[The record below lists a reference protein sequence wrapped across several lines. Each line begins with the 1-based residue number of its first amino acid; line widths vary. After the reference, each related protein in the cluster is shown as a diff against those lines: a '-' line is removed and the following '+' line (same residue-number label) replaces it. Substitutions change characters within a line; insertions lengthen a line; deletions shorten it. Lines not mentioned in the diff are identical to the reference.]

1 MSNAV
6 RVKAFA
12 PDGTP
17 RMELDEST
25 FKDLQSRGLIIEYQP
40 GDTVHLNMQVD
51 SDLVEV
57 EGGQL
62 APVTLIVRQQIW
74 LYSSPEGMLLSTDGS
89 TFNSWR
95 DAIDG
100 GISFGVGLDGKNHR
114 NTASL
119 NLRGRLDR

>member
-1 MSNAV
+1 
-6 RVKAFA
+6 
-12 PDGTP
+12 
-17 RMELDEST
+17 MELDEST